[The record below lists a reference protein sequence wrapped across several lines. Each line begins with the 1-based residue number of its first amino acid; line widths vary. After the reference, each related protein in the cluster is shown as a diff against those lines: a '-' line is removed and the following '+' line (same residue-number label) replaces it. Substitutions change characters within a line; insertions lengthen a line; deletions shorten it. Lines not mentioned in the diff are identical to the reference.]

1 MPALHGVRGA
11 GAVVEPGHLAPCRP
25 MHGREASPSD
35 WMVWVMRTTAWYM
48 KPPASAPA
56 LPASPCS
63 PSLGGTESLIGQ
75 PAVMTY
81 YDMGQAVS
89 DCGREASER
98 DWVAPMCTQLRCWVS
113 ERLVHPGR
121 RAQCAPPVPVPSFEP
136 QGREEIG
143 IGENLVRYSCG
154 VEDVEDLWADLEQAL
169 DRI

>member
-1 MPALHGVRGA
+1 M
-11 GAVVEPGHLAPCRP
+11 
-25 MHGREASPSD
+25 S
-35 WMVWVMRTTAWYM
+35 
-48 KPPASAPA
+48 PPASA
-56 LPASPCS
+56 PASPCS

-98 DWVAPMCTQLRCWVS
+98 DWVALPCAHSCAAGCPSDWCGPQAGSGVRC
-113 ERLVHPGR
+113 LCPFI
-121 RAQCAPPVPVPSFEP
+121 PPQP